1 MTDKHIG
8 WAGTILRV
16 DLTEG
21 KIEKQPFPEEWKRMF
36 LGGRAVNSKILFDE
50 VPKGAD
56 PLGPENKLIVGTGP
70 MTGVMGPGTGR
81 FTVTAKSPLT
91 GIHGD
96 ANGGGDFGAEL
107 KYAGYDHLVVSGRA
121 DRPVYIWIDDDRVEI
136 RSADKLWGKTV
147 FEADQLIK
155 TEESGDAEVR
165 TLLIGPAGENQV
177 RFACPIAN
185 LFRAPG
191 RCGTG
196 AVMGSKNLKAVAVR
210 GSQAIGVA
218 DVEAYLAHV
227 KKIYQEIYSSAVYP
241 RWSKYGT
248 TTLIEPKHQRG
259 EMGIRNK
266 QDTRWTDE
274 KARAIF
280 GETFVEELVVKTK
293 ACFGCPMHCAH
304 GFVVKEGQYAGT
316 FAEGME
322 WGTIGCFGNQLD
334 NPRLDSIGKCH
345 ELASQYGMDTLS
357 TGLMIAFAMELFQRG
372 ILTEEDT
379 GGIALNWGDHE
390 LIVELVRMIA
400 YREGVGDLLA
410 EGKRRFVQKIERG
423 AEAARYANHVKWLDE
438 VTDFRS
444 DLGRAL
450 NYSVATRGAC
460 HLRGLPTY
468 SVWEDS
474 ELKDLFK
481 DKYWNTKFN
490 SPKATDFQ
498 AYDPVR
504 ADIVMLSESICCAAD
519 TLEVCKFNT
528 EWMAQESMNLAA
540 MAKLATMVTG
550 LDFDVERLKDVTD
563 RCWQV
568 ERSFSVREGISAADD
583 IPSPRYFEP
592 MPSGPQKGKKLER
605 KPFEELLQVYYQ
617 KRGWDANGIP
627 TRRKLESLGMKEV
640 ADSLGVK

>member
-1 MTDKHIG
+1 MQKTCYG

-21 KIEKQPFPEEWKRMF
+21 KVHKQPFPEEWKAKY
-36 LGGRAVNSKILFDE
+36 LGGRTLNSKILFDE

-56 PLGPENKLIVGTGP
+56 PLGPDNCLIIGTGP
-70 MTGVMGPGTGR
+70 LTGVMGPATGR

-96 ANGGGDFGAEL
+96 ANGGGDFGAEV
-107 KYAGYDHLVVSGRA
+107 KYAGYDHIVVSGKA
-121 DRPVYIWIDDDRVEI
+121 AKPVYLWIDDDQVEI
-136 RSADKLWGKTV
+136 RDAARLWGQTV
-147 FEADQLIK
+147 FEADHLIK
-155 TEESGDAEVR
+155 TEEVGDPEVR
-165 TLLIGPAGENQV
+165 TLMIGPAGENQV

-185 LFRAPG
+185 LYRAPG
-191 RCGTG
+191 RCGMG

-210 GSQAIGVA
+210 GSQSIKVGNI
-218 DVEAYLAHV
+218 EEYLSYI
-227 KKIYQEIYSSAVYP
+227 KKLYHEIYSSAVYP

-248 TTLIEPKHQRG
+248 TTLIAPKHERG

-266 QDTRWTDE
+266 QDTHWTDE

-280 GETFVEELVVKTK
+280 GETFVDDIVVKTK

-304 GFVVKEGQYAGT
+304 GFVIPEGDYAGT

-334 NPRLDSIGKCH
+334 NSRLDSIGKCH
-345 ELASQYGMDTLS
+345 ELASQYGLDTLS

-372 ILTEEDT
+372 ILTEQDT
-379 GGIALNWGDHE
+379 GGIPLTWGDHE
-390 LIVELVRMIA
+390 
-400 YREGVGDLLA
+400 
-410 EGKRRFVQKIERG
+410 K
-423 AEAARYANHVKWLDE
+423 YANHVKWLDE

-474 ELKDLFK
+474 ELKKLFEE
-481 DKYWNTKFN
+481 KYWNKKFK

-504 ADIVMLSESICCAAD
+504 ADIVMLSETICCAAD
-519 TLEVCKFNT
+519 TLEICKFNS
-528 EWMAQESMNLAA
+528 EWMAQESVNLEA
-540 MAKLATMVTG
+540 MAKLVSMVTN
-550 LDFDVERLKDVTD
+550 LDIGIDPLKETMD
-563 RCWQV
+563 RCWQI
-568 ERSFSVREGISAADD
+568 ERAFSVREGISAKDD

-605 KPFEELLQVYYQ
+605 KPFEELLQSYYK
-617 KRGWDANGIP
+617 KRGWDQNGIP
-627 TRRKLESLGMKEV
+627 TRTKLESLGLKKV
-640 ADSLGVK
+640 ADNLEIR